1 MLSSPSSPHTTTIS
15 PDSTAPPPLAA
26 SPTLDSLTP
35 VLVCP
40 QLVRHKASNCP
51 GAYVRNPS
59 ASQLHSR
66 FCALVL
72 LHLSLVHA
80 AAKSCERCCILAS
93 QTWPY
98 MCSTYKHVSCTL
110 CCLVPE
116 PLRHLPAKP
125 SPSACRPRTSC
136 LAVVLFRF
144 LLTDCRL
151 IFGPP
156 LLAASWGST
165 NTLMAQ
171 LCHGRV
177 RYF

>member
-80 AAKSCERCCILAS
+80 AAKSYLALHVLDL
-93 QTWPY
+93 QT
-98 MCSTYKHVSCTL
+98 CFLH
-110 CCLVPE
+110 
-116 PLRHLPAKP
+116 PLLL
-125 SPSACRPRTSC
+125 SPRTAS
-136 LAVVLFRF
+136 
-144 LLTDCRL
+144 
-151 IFGPP
+151 PP
-156 LLAASWGST
+156 SRKALSICMSSA
-165 NTLMAQ
+165 
-171 LCHGRV
+171 H
-177 RYF
+177 